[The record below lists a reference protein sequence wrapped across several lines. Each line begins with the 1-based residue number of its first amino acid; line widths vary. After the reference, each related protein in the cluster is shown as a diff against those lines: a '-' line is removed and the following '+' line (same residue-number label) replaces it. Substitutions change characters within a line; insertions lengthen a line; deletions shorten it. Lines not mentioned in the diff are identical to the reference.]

1 MTTSQGPRK
10 RLPQNPSEENL
21 RKQAKRL
28 AAQEDLQLAVAQR
41 RLAAEYGYR
50 NWAELMKVVASRFV
64 PLVPLRELIAFPHE
78 VYPIFVGRRKSI
90 RAVDA
95 AGVPKTPLSLTA
107 KTPIL
112 LVAQRDAKIAEP
124 SPSDMYQ
131 VGTLG
136 VIVEHRRL
144 PDGTVRIMVEGKKRA
159 KVGRFV
165 LHQKFF
171 KAEAEELAE
180 TTGGSAALETLMRSV
195 LSAFDSYARGKVE
208 ISPEIASSI
217 GGIGDASIL
226 SDKMAGHLDIALA
239 EKQALLE
246 STNPVERLEKI
257 LGYLEAAN

>member
-1 MTTSQGPRK
+1 M
-10 RLPQNPSEENL
+10 
-21 RKQAKRL
+21 
-28 AAQEDLQLAVAQR
+28 V
-41 RLAAEYGYR
+41 
-50 NWAELMKVVASRFV
+50 
-64 PLVPLRELIAFPHE
+64 AFPHE
-78 VYPIFVGRRKSI
+78 TYPIFIGRRKSI

-95 AGVPKTPLSLTA
+95 AGVPKTPISLTA
-107 KTPIL
+107 NTPIL
-112 LVAQRDAKIAEP
+112 LVAQQDERIAKPTPA
-124 SPSDMYQ
+124 DMYQ

-195 LSAFDSYARGKVE
+195 LSAFDSYARGKE

-217 GGIGDASIL
+217 GGIGDPSIL
-226 SDKMAGHLDIALA
+226 SDKMAGHLQIAIF

-246 STNPVERLEKI
+246 TINPVERLEKI